1 MLELLYLCIVPVEVF
16 RGTDGDDGVG
26 VGQGSK
32 DTDSVVHKVVSLV
45 PGVGGLDESD
55 GGAVLLIGILELC
68 ANSHIWE
75 VEKNRPCDRGGQ

>member
-45 PGVGGLDESD
+45 PGVG
-55 GGAVLLIGILELC
+55 
-68 ANSHIWE
+68 W
-75 VEKNRPCDRGGQ
+75 